1 MMPVGAYGWDVT
13 LVLCYRLWRGSG
25 WCR

>member
-13 LVLCYRLWRGSG
+13 LVLCYRL
-25 WCR
+25 